1 MSFSTIGSPSSLS
14 ADDADQ
20 LHSTAKWARLVA
32 ILGFVF
38 LGLLL
43 LMGFTM
49 GPFLARMMAM
59 NAAMTGQPLP
69 MDPTTLG
76 LLYGVLFLVAV
87 IIYFFPTLFLYQ
99 YATRTLRA
107 LRGGFDAGQYSKGL
121 AAQHA
126 LYTYLGVLMGII
138 VGLYAIGAVLMGI
151 AVSMMPELPV
161 AAPGQVGM

>member
-1 MSFSTIGSPSSLS
+1 MAFSTIGTPSSLS
-14 ADDADQ
+14 PDDADQ
-20 LHSTAKWARLVA
+20 LHATAKWARLVA

-49 GPFLARMMAM
+49 GPFIARIMAM

-69 MDPTTLG
+69 MDPTMLG

-107 LRGGFDAGQYSKGL
+107 LRGGFDAVQYSKSL
-121 AAQHA
+121 VAQHS
-126 LYTYLGVLMGII
+126 LFTYLGVLMAIV
-138 VGLYAIGAVLMGI
+138 VGLYAIGAVIIGI
-151 AVSMMPELPV
+151 TVCMLPDIPV
-161 AAPGQVGM
+161 MDPGQVGM